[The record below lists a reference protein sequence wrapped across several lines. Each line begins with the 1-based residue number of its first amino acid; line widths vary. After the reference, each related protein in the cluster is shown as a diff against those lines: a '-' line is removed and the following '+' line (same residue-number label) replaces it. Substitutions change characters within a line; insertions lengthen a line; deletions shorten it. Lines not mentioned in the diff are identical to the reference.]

1 MAHHG
6 GARSPKSDET
16 ARAAFRALVPDDER
30 VTVRPM
36 FGSVAAFA
44 GGQMF
49 MGLFADD
56 LFFRLGEADR
66 QLVLAAG
73 GGALEPMPG
82 RPMREYVT
90 LPRWQTHSDTARSWA
105 ARSLDYAI
113 SLPPKPPKRA

>member
-6 GARSPKSDET
+6 GARSAKSDEG
-16 ARAAFRALVPDDER
+16 AHAAFRALVPDDER

-49 MGLFADD
+49 MGLFADE

-66 QLVLAAG
+66 GTLLAAG
-73 GGALEPMPG
+73 GGPLEPMPG

-90 LPRWQTHSDTARSWA
+90 LPDWQARPDVVRDWA
-105 ARSLDYAI
+105 VRALAYTLT
-113 SLPPKPPKRA
+113 LPPKKK